1 MEILAKLFGSKERVR
16 IMRYVLAHEKDSFD
30 VATVAEA
37 LKISTIDVRREL
49 KLLESVTFVKK
60 TTYNKQTVK
69 KKGKQEYVEKK
80 KTDGYKI
87 NATFIYL
94 DNFKNLLLE
103 KEELAPLE
111 VFEHFKKLGKI
122 DLFLMSGVFQG
133 NTRGDIDLVIVG
145 KSLKKTK
152 IEEKIAE
159 IERFIGTELKYA
171 LFDTA
176 EFEYRYMMY
185 DRFVRELF
193 HGQSIEV
200 VNELILK

>member
-1 MEILAKLFGSKERVR
+1 MEILAKLFGSKIRVR
-16 IMRYVLAHEKDSFD
+16 VMRYVLAHEKESFD
-30 VATVAEA
+30 ISTVANA
-37 LKISTIDVRREL
+37 LGFSIVDVRREF
-49 KLLESVTFVKK
+49 KLLESTTFVKK
-60 TTYNKQTVK
+60 TTYTKQTVK

-80 KTDGYKI
+80 KTDGYKL
-87 NATFIYL
+87 NTTFVYL

-133 NTRGDIDLVIVG
+133 NTQQNIDLVIVG
-145 KSLKKTK
+145 KALKKTK

-171 LFDTA
+171 IFDTA

-185 DRFVRELF
+185 DRFVRELL
-193 HGQSIEV
+193 HTDHIEV
-200 VNELILK
+200 INELNLK

>member
-1 MEILAKLFGSKERVR
+1 MEILAKLFGSKVRVR

-60 TTYNKQTVK
+60 TTYSKQTVK
-69 KKGKQEYVEKK
+69 KKGKKEYIEKK
-80 KTDGYKI
+80 RTEGYKL
-87 NATFIYL
+87 NVSFVYL

-111 VFEHFKKLGKI
+111 VFEHFKKLGKV

-133 NTRGDIDLVIVG
+133 NTQQNIDLVIVG
-145 KSLKKTK
+145 KALKKAK

-171 LFDTA
+171 IFDTA

-193 HGQSIEV
+193 HAEHIEV
-200 VNELILK
+200 VNELTLK

>member
-1 MEILAKLFGSKERVR
+1 MEILAKLFGSKVRVR
-16 IMRYVLAHEKDSFD
+16 VMRYVLAHEKDSFD

-49 KLLESVTFVKK
+49 KLLENVTFVKK
-60 TTYNKQTVK
+60 TTYSKQTIK
-69 KKGKQEYVEKK
+69 KKGKQEYIEKK

-87 NATFIYL
+87 NASFVYL

-111 VFEHFKKLGKI
+111 VFEHFKKLGKV

-133 NTRGDIDLVIVG
+133 NTQQNIDLVIVG
-145 KSLKKTK
+145 KALKKAK

-171 LFDTA
+171 IFDTA

-185 DRFVRELF
+185 DRFVRELL
-193 HGQSIEV
+193 HTEHIEV
-200 VNELILK
+200 VNELTLK

>member
-1 MEILAKLFGSKERVR
+1 MEILAKLFGSKVRVR
-16 IMRYVLAHEKDSFD
+16 IMRYVLAHEKESFD
-30 VATVAEA
+30 IATVAAA
-37 LKISTIDVRREL
+37 LNVSSVDVRREF
-49 KLLESVTFVKK
+49 KLLDSVTFVKK
-60 TTYNKQTVK
+60 TTYTKQTIK
-69 KKGKQEYVEKK
+69 KKGKQEYIEKK
-80 KTDGYKI
+80 RTEGYKL
-87 NATFIYL
+87 NATFVYL

-111 VFEHFKKLGKI
+111 VFEHFKKLGKV

-133 NTRGDIDLVIVG
+133 NTQAAIDLVIVG

-171 LFDTA
+171 IFDTA

-193 HGQSIEV
+193 HAEHIEV
-200 VNELILK
+200 VNELSLK

>member
-1 MEILAKLFGSKERVR
+1 
-16 IMRYVLAHEKDSFD
+16 
-30 VATVAEA
+30 
-37 LKISTIDVRREL
+37 
-49 KLLESVTFVKK
+49 VTFVKK
-60 TTYNKQTVK
+60 TSYNKQTIK
-69 KKGKQEYVEKK
+69 KKGKQEYIEKK
-80 KTDGYKI
+80 KTDGFKLSP
-87 NATFIYL
+87 NFVYL

-133 NTRGDIDLVIVG
+133 NTAASIDLVIVG

-152 IEEKIAE
+152 IEEKITE

-193 HGQSIEV
+193 HSDHIEV
-200 VNELILK
+200 VNVLTLK